1 MLGLCMGLGCSL
13 TNYVPQQSDTDW
25 TVTAGTTPSIALS
38 GAVRA
43 TLITLAIDNANDWT
57 GTLSDYKLL
66 NTVVTNETDG
76 NTANIG
82 MVLFETDLSA
92 VGGIRFIQSSQKN
105 FQSLVGAGSGETIR
119 VTGDLTLDGYASPEL
134 TNTITY

>member
-1 MLGLCMGLGCSL
+1 MGLGCSL

-57 GTLSDYKLL
+57 GTLSDYSLTD
-66 NTVVTNETDG
+66 TVVTNETDG
-76 NTANIG
+76 TSSNIG
-82 MVLFETDLSA
+82 LVNFTADLGA
-92 VGGIRFIQSSQKN
+92 VGGIRFIQTSQKN
-105 FQSLVGAGSGETIR
+105 FQSLVGAASGKTIR
-119 VTGDLTLDGYASPEL
+119 VTGDLTLDGYASVEL

>member
-1 MLGLCMGLGCSL
+1 MLGLGKGLPRADF
-13 TNYVPQQSDTDW
+13 YVAGSGNDW

-57 GTLSDYKLL
+57 GTLSDYSLTD
-66 NTVVTNETDG
+66 TVVTNETDG
-76 NTANIG
+76 TSSNIG
-82 MVLFETDLSA
+82 LVNFTADLGA
-92 VGGIRFIQSSQKN
+92 VGGIRFIQTSQKN

-119 VTGDLTLDGYASPEL
+119 VTGDLTLDGYASVEL